1 LFGSINASVQSLTF
15 NENTYKRAS
24 NFTATK
30 YVEKEALQGT
40 LDEGDLILMNAN
52 NNNIEISEDG
62 TKGRSI
68 DNKSNCYD
76 LRGEGLFFS

>member
-1 LFGSINASVQSLTF
+1 
-15 NENTYKRAS
+15 
-24 NFTATK
+24 
-30 YVEKEALQGT
+30 
-40 LDEGDLILMNAN
+40 MNAN